1 MKFKSLI
8 WILGGYVYAGP
19 NGDTPSNQTVINRC
33 PSGALKYLIKEK

>member
-1 MKFKSLI
+1 
-8 WILGGYVYAGP
+8 P

>member
-1 MKFKSLI
+1 MS
-8 WILGGYVYAGP
+8 P